1 MSKDKMNR
9 RGAEDAEIT
18 QRQIRIPL
26 TLLKVL
32 NSEGSVGNMNFVE
45 SALRRAQILIISKF
59 VPAEFPVLNRV

>member
-45 SALRRAQILIISKF
+45 SALRRAQILTISKF